1 MEWQNKVWQRNVILM
16 IVDFFGWKNLDL
28 MGERKKL
35 ERVVLKKKEPMVGL
49 KCVVVEVPVLKVDC
63 LKTWNPNS
71 LLASLDNTRYTCRLR

>member
-1 MEWQNKVWQRNVILM
+1 MILM

-49 KCVVVEVPVLKVDC
+49 KCVVVVEVPVLKVDC

-71 LLASLDNTRYTCRLR
+71 LLASG